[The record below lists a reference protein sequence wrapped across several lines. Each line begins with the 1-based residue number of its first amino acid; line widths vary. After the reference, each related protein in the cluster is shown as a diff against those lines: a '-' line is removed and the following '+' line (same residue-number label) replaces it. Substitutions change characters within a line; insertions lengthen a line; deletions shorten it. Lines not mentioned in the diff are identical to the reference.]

1 MEVAIIGAG
10 MAGLAAARVLRAHGI
25 AFEIFE
31 ATGRIGGRARSVDEH
46 ATVIPIELGPE
57 FIHGRPDATFTLL
70 RAARLATDPIPDLH
84 HHCHQR
90 RLEPIDDIW
99 TKFGKA
105 LAPATRQPRD
115 ESARD
120 FLGHRELSEQDR
132 KLFAMLV
139 EGFYAAPLDDIS
151 IKSIASDESGAAGD
165 ESTQKRLRGG
175 YGRLVGWF
183 GDQLHGTPI
192 HYDCAVSAIDWTGN
206 SIRIEHTRG
215 ESLADIAIVTLPIG
229 VLKSGAVTLRPGL
242 GDRAR
247 SLEQLAMGQVV
258 KLVMCLDEPVW
269 REHVPR
275 ELEFVHGGDTG
286 FPTYWVRSSFDA
298 HVLTAWAGGPH
309 AIVLRGCGLDELVA
323 RALDGFAKVLG
334 MRVTQ
339 LTSTL
344 RHRHFHDW
352 DTDPFALGAYS
363 YTRVGGGS
371 AAAELARPF
380 DGRVFL
386 AGEAMDADYEGTVA
400 GALASGTRA
409 AQQIVARAIRSAG

>member
-46 ATVIPIELGPE
+46 ATVLPIELGPE
-57 FIHGRPDATFTLL
+57 FIHGRPDATMSLL
-70 RAARLATDPIPDLH
+70 RAARLSTDPIPDLH
-84 HHCHQR
+84 HQR
-90 RLEPIDDIW
+90 RHGQLEPIDDIW
-99 TKFGKA
+99 EKFGKA
-105 LAPATRQPRD
+105 LAPASRRASD
-115 ESARD
+115 ESARSYLARRD
-120 FLGHRELSEQDR
+120 LSEQDR
-132 KLFAMLV
+132 ALFAMLV

-151 IKSIASDESGAAGD
+151 IQSIARDGSGAGGD
-165 ESTQKRLRGG
+165 ESTQRRLRGG
-175 YGRLVGWF
+175 YGKLVNWL
-183 GDQLHGTPI
+183 GDQLHGAPI
-192 HYDCAVSAIDWTGN
+192 HYGCAVTAIDWTGG

-215 ESLADIAIVTLPIG
+215 ESLADVAIVTLPIG
-229 VLKSGAVTLRPGL
+229 VLKSGEVTLRPGL
-242 GDRAR
+242 GERGRA
-247 SLEQLAMGQVV
+247 LESLAMGQVV
-258 KLVMCLDEPVW
+258 KLVICLDDPVW
-269 REHVPR
+269 RDHAPR

-323 RALDGFAKVLG
+323 RALDGFAKLLG
-334 MRVTQ
+334 MRVTR
-339 LTSTL
+339 LTSTV

-352 DTDPFALGAYS
+352 DLDPFTRGAYS
-363 YTRVGGGS
+363 YTRVGGGT

-380 DGRVFL
+380 DGRVFF
-386 AGEAMDADYEGTVA
+386 AGEALDAEYEGTVA

-409 AQQIVARAIRSAG
+409 AEQIVASVMRSVG

>member
-10 MAGLAAARVLRAHGI
+10 MAGLAAARVLRGHGI

-46 ATVIPIELGPE
+46 ATVLPIELGPE
-57 FIHGRPDATFTLL
+57 FIHGRPEATLSLL
-70 RAARLATDPIPDLH
+70 RAARLPTDPIPDLH
-84 HHCHQR
+84 HHCRHGQ
-90 RLEPIDDIW
+90 LEPIDDIW
-99 TKFGKA
+99 EKFGKA
-105 LAPATRQPRD
+105 LAPAARRPRD

-120 FLGHRELSEQDR
+120 YLAHRDLSEQDC
-132 KLFAMLV
+132 KLFTMLI
-139 EGFYAAPLDDIS
+139 EGFYAAPLADIS
-151 IKSIASDESGAAGD
+151 IQSIAGD
-165 ESTQKRLRGG
+165 ESAGDGTTQKRLRGG
-175 YGRLVGWF
+175 YGRLVGWL

-192 HYDCAVSAIDWTGN
+192 HYNCAVSAIDWTGR

-215 ESLADIAIVTLPIG
+215 ESLADVAIVTLPIG
-229 VLKSGAVTLRPGL
+229 VLKSGAVALRPGL
-242 GDRAR
+242 GERTAA
-247 SLEQLAMGQVV
+247 LENLAMGQVV
-258 KLVMCLDEPVW
+258 KLLICLDEPVW
-269 REHVPR
+269 RDHAPR
-275 ELEFVHGGDTG
+275 DLEFLHGGDTG

-298 HVLTAWAGGPH
+298 HVITAWAGGPH
-309 AIVLRGCGLDELVA
+309 ATVLRGCSLDELVT
-323 RALDGFAKVLG
+323 RALDGFAKLLG
-334 MRVTQ
+334 MRATR

-363 YTRVGGGS
+363 YTRVGGAS

-409 AQQIVARAIRSAG
+409 AEQIVARVVRSAG